1 LRARIIFGLLN
12 KGASVPFHHQYLIA
26 GFIEGLIKRHLADF
40 TTSTDLYNFSGLKGQ
55 IKVGKDGLYFYS
67 SKITLVFSSPDQTFM
82 DKFLEKLF
90 QMPQVEIGKL
100 QLTPLQVE
108 KEQMPVLTEEMK
120 FLCISPMVA
129 IHPED
134 QEEDP
139 KKFIVPSA
147 DIFSDLLYEDTIL
160 RMEKAGYSAEQLESF
175 FRFQIV
181 PDKEYLSKIKD
192 GDKKFARVFPV
203 YYGNEKYEVRGYTLP
218 FTLYADPEVQKF
230 VLTNGL
236 GYMSN
241 KGFGMLDIANSDPN
255 LRSTPYPVLTSRG

>member
-1 LRARIIFGLLN
+1 MRARIIFGLLN

-26 GFIEGLIKRHLADF
+26 GFVEGLIKRYKSEF

-67 SKITLVFSSPDQTFM
+67 SKITLVFSSPDQEFM
-82 DKFLEKLF
+82 DAFLSRLF
-90 QMPQVEIGKL
+90 QLPQIEIGKL

-120 FLCISPMVA
+120 YLCISPMV
-129 IHPED
+129 IISPDD

-139 KKFIVPSA
+139 KKFISPST
-147 DIFSDLLYEDTIL
+147 DIFSDLLYEDTII
-160 RMEKAGYSAEQLESF
+160 RMEQAGYTQEQLASF
-175 FRFQIV
+175 YKFQIV

-203 YYGNEKYEVRGYTLP
+203 YNNNEKFEIRGYTLP

-230 VLTNGL
+230 VLINGL
-236 GYMSN
+236 GYMTN

-255 LRSTPYPVLTSRG
+255 LRSVPYPVLTSRG